1 MWKLDRLK
9 AVVLLPQCILI
20 PVACL
25 LCQGFGIVGSKTSCV
40 PLLHLNHG
48 MVIVG
53 QTLLGSNGSYPVVDS
68 LPVITQK
75 LIEILHV
82 AVNVWQRTNGVN
94 LAGVRFTKD

>member
-1 MWKLDRLK
+1 
-9 AVVLLPQCILI
+9 
-20 PVACL
+20 
-25 LCQGFGIVGSKTSCV
+25 
-40 PLLHLNHG
+40 

-82 AVNVWQRTNGVN
+82 AVNVWQRSNGVN
-94 LAGVRFTKD
+94 LRQLDSLKIDTDGGVLHKEPCLQSS